1 MFFPDDDL
9 LVAPGA
15 LQAMLRIYDRDT
27 DGTIGGVCSA
37 EATVAPIELQ
47 NVTRSTYQM
56 TIYDRFKAKVG
67 ARHTAFERQF
77 FPDPLVTYGRS
88 RWGVQPK
95 PTWLEDENAVLVEYM
110 TGFRMSFRTN
120 VIRASG
126 FDETLGGYA
135 LCEDVDA
142 SFQVLKTHLLV
153 GARNAKIFHYKV
165 PTSRGSGRV
174 LGAMHILNRAYV
186 LKRHVASYNAFPVQ
200 ELRRFNVYKLM
211 QYVDPASDRNMVG
224 SA

>member
-1 MFFPDDDL
+1 MQCGSNCRTDRVSKYDALDLSDDH
-9 LVAPGA
+9 
-15 LQAMLRIYDRDT
+15 LRSVQ
-27 DGTIGGVCSA
+27 GKSWC
-37 EATVAPIELQ
+37 EAATLS
-47 NVTRSTYQM
+47 N
-56 TIYDRFKAKVG
+56 D
-67 ARHTAFERQF
+67 QF

-135 LCEDVDA
+135 LFEDVDA

-165 PTSRGSGRV
+165 PTVSWIGSSI
-174 LGAMHILNRAYV
+174 GAMQILNRAYV
-186 LKRHVASYNAFPVQ
+186 LKRHVASYDAFPVQ

-211 QYVDPASDRNMVG
+211 QYVDRRRIETWSGALKRRLRCNYVF
-224 SA
+224 A